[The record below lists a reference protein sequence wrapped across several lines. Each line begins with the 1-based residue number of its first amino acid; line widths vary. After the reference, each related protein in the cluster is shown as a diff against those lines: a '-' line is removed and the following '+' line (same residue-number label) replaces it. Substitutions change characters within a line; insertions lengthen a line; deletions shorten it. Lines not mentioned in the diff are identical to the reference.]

1 MTTETKAKKTE
12 VKCDDIN
19 CPIHGSLKTRGQII
33 KGNVVSDKM
42 RKTVVVRRD
51 YQRPLAKFER
61 SEKRSSRIPAHN
73 PSCIN
78 ATTGDIVSIMECR
91 PLSKSKTF
99 VVIEKV
105 K

>member
-1 MTTETKAKKTE
+1 MAADTKAKEAT
-12 VKCDDIN
+12 CDDTN

-42 RKTVVVRRD
+42 RKTVVVQRD
-51 YQRPLAKFER
+51 YLRFLSKYER
-61 SEKRSSRIPAHN
+61 HEKRKSRILAHN
-73 PSCIN
+73 PSCIS
-78 ATTGDIVSIMECR
+78 AATGDEVSIMECR

>member
-1 MTTETKAKKTE
+1 MAPETKIKAKE
-12 VKCDDIN
+12 VSCSDAN
-19 CPIHGSLKTRGQII
+19 CPIHGSLKTRGQVI

-42 RKTVVVRRD
+42 RKTVVVQRD
-51 YQRPLAKFER
+51 YLRFLSKYER
-61 SEKRSSRIPAHN
+61 HEKRKSRILAHN
-73 PSCIN
+73 PSCIG
-78 ATTGDIVSIMECR
+78 ASAGDEVSIMECR

>member
-1 MTTETKAKKTE
+1 MAAETKAKKTE
-12 VKCDDIN
+12 VKCDDRN

-51 YQRPLAKFER
+51 YLRPLTKFER
-61 SEKRSSRIPAHN
+61 SEKRSSRILAHN
-73 PSCIN
+73 PGCIN
-78 ATTGDIVSIMECR
+78 ASSGDEVAIMECR

-99 VVIEKV
+99 VVVEKV
-105 K
+105 E

>member
-1 MTTETKAKKTE
+1 MASDTKTKKSDE
-12 VKCDDIN
+12 KCDDNN

-33 KGNVVSDKM
+33 KGSVVSDKM

-51 YQRPLAKFER
+51 YLRPLKKFER
-61 SEKRSSRIPAHN
+61 YEKRSSRILAHN
-73 PSCIN
+73 PGCIN
-78 ATTGDIVSIMECR
+78 ATSGDEVAIMECR

-99 VVIEKV
+99 VVVEKV